1 MKPLALI
8 VDDNFRVRETVGDRV
23 AELEHDFHSVGSQR
37 EAYEYLDLHTY
48 DYILLDLELPAR
60 SGKPPRAEVG
70 RELLRQ
76 IKEHPRNRAAPVL
89 SMSAHFGPDSELG
102 DEMIELGAAAWI
114 GKPFDDLDEAIR
126 GVLAHHSK
134 KNSDDLKP

>member
-1 MKPLALI
+1 MKTKPLALI
-8 VDDNFRVRETVGDRV
+8 VDDNFRVRETAEDRV
-23 AELEHDFHSVGSQR
+23 AELEHEFHSVGSQR
-37 EAYEYLDLHTY
+37 EACEHLDLHTY

-76 IKEHPRNRAAPVL
+76 IKEHPRNHAATVL
-89 SMSAHFGPDSELG
+89 SMSANFGPDSELG

-114 GKPFDDLDEAIR
+114 GKPFDDLHGAIR
-126 GVLAHHSK
+126 GMLAQHSK
-134 KNSDDLKP
+134 KEE

>member
-1 MKPLALI
+1 MKTKPLALI
-8 VDDNFRVRETVGDRV
+8 VDDNFRVRETVEDRV

-37 EAYEYLDLHTY
+37 EACEHLNLHSY

-76 IKEHPRNRAAPVL
+76 IKEHPRNRAALVL

-102 DEMIELGAAAWI
+102 DEMVELGAAAWI
-114 GKPFDDLDEAIR
+114 GKPFDDLH
-126 GVLAHHSK
+126 GVIKGMLAQHPRK
-134 KNSDDLKP
+134 EE

>member
-1 MKPLALI
+1 MKTKPLALI
-8 VDDNFRVRETVGDRV
+8 VDDNLRVRETLEDRV
-23 AELEHDFHSVGSQR
+23 AELEHDFHSVGSQS
-37 EAYEYLDLHTY
+37 EACEHLDLHTY

-76 IKEHPRNRAAPVL
+76 IKEHTRNRAALVL

-102 DEMIELGAAAWI
+102 DEMVELGAAALI
-114 GKPFDDLDEAIR
+114 GKPFDYLHGAIKR
-126 GVLAHHSK
+126 MLAQHPK
-134 KNSDDLKP
+134 REE

>member
-1 MKPLALI
+1 MKTKPLALI
-8 VDDNFRVRETVGDRV
+8 VDDNLRVREAVEDRV
-23 AELEHDFHSVGSQR
+23 AELDHDFHSVGSQR
-37 EAYEYLDLHTY
+37 EACEHLDLHTY

-76 IKEHPRNRAAPVL
+76 IKEDPRNHAAPVL

-102 DEMIELGAAAWI
+102 VEMVERMDRQA
-114 GKPFDDLDEAIR
+114 F
-126 GVLAHHSK
+126 
-134 KNSDDLKP
+134 

>member
-1 MKPLALI
+1 MKTKPLALI
-8 VDDNFRVRETVGDRV
+8 VDDNFRVRETLEDRV

-37 EAYEYLDLHTY
+37 EACEHLDLHTY

-76 IKEHPRNRAAPVL
+76 TKEHPRNRAALVL

-102 DEMIELGAAAWI
+102 DEMVELGAAAWI
-114 GKPFDDLDEAIR
+114 GKPFDDLHGAIK
-126 GVLAHHSK
+126 GMLAQHPK
-134 KNSDDLKP
+134 REE

>member
-1 MKPLALI
+1 MKTKPLALI
-8 VDDNFRVRETVGDRV
+8 VDDNFRVRETLEDRV

-37 EAYEYLDLHTY
+37 EACEHLDLHTY

-76 IKEHPRNRAAPVL
+76 IKEHPRNRAALVL

-102 DEMIELGAAAWI
+102 DEMVELGAAAWI
-114 GKPFDDLDEAIR
+114 GKPFDDLHGAIK
-126 GVLAHHSK
+126 GMLAQHPK
-134 KNSDDLKP
+134 REE

>member
-1 MKPLALI
+1 MKTKPLALI
-8 VDDNFRVRETVGDRV
+8 VDDNFRVRETVEDRV

-37 EAYEYLDLHTY
+37 EACEHLDLHTY

-60 SGKPPRAEVG
+60 SGKPPHAEVG
-70 RELLRQ
+70 RGLLRQ
-76 IKEHPRNRAAPVL
+76 IKGHPRNHAAPVL

-114 GKPFDDLDEAIR
+114 GKPFQDLHGAIKAM
-126 GVLAHHSK
+126 LAQHPK
-134 KNSDDLKP
+134 KEE

>member
-8 VDDNFRVRETVGDRV
+8 VDDNLRVRETLEDRV

-37 EAYEYLDLHTY
+37 EACEHLDLHTY

-76 IKEHPRNRAAPVL
+76 IKEHPRNRAALVL

-102 DEMIELGAAAWI
+102 DEMVEFGAVAWI
-114 GKPFDDLDEAIR
+114 GKPFDDLHGAIR
-126 GVLAHHSK
+126 GMLARHPK
-134 KNSDDLKP
+134 REE

>member
-1 MKPLALI
+1 MLALI
-8 VDDNFRVRETVGDRV
+8 VDDNFRVRETLEDRV

-37 EAYEYLDLHTY
+37 EACKHLDLHIY

-76 IKEHPRNRAAPVL
+76 IKEHPRNRAALVL
-89 SMSAHFGPDSELG
+89 SMSAHFGPDSGIG

-114 GKPFDDLDEAIR
+114 GKPFDDLHGAIK
-126 GVLAHHSK
+126 GMLAQHPK
-134 KNSDDLKP
+134 REE